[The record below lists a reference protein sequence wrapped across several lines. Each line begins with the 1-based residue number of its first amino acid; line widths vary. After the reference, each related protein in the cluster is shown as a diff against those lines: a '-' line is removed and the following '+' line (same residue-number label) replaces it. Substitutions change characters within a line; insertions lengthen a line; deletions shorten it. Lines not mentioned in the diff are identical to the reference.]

1 MMVDL
6 TSKIGPKSF
15 MWNIVVSDVDNIV
28 ERVANIMTAEDEHS
42 LTKSWR
48 SQFEEYVES
57 SVKGPLILSAA
68 PMQLFV
74 SVETE

>member
-1 MMVDL
+1 M
-6 TSKIGPKSF
+6 
-15 MWNIVVSDVDNIV
+15 DNIV

-68 PMQLFV
+68 PMLLFV